1 MPGSVKNHP
10 KIFSFYLLFC
20 IEILWH
26 YNWTIQ
32 GGFKTMSPQRSQSML
47 LFSKGVCE
55 FSSKQ
60 FRKILSTFL
69 FHQTFPTFYSTQ
81 IIELHSCRR
90 SQRLKY
96 FECFL
101 FHFCR
106 NRLRRWWPGFC
117 GGEARWCAADYTS
130 GEPVFGPISRKIHM
144 RIKKI
149 LKQQQMLFLP
159 HKGCFKL

>member
-1 MPGSVKNHP
+1 
-10 KIFSFYLLFC
+10 
-20 IEILWH
+20 
-26 YNWTIQ
+26 
-32 GGFKTMSPQRSQSML
+32 MSPQRSQSML

-96 FECFL
+96 FESFSFL
-101 FHFCR
+101 PEQIAPMMTRILWRGGPLMCCG
-106 NRLRRWWPGFC
+106 LYIRRASVWSNFPQN
-117 GGEARWCAADYTS
+117 
-130 GEPVFGPISRKIHM
+130 V
-144 RIKKI
+144 RINKI
-149 LKQQQMLFLP
+149 LMQRQKCSLLLLLFQTVRWQIVSD
-159 HKGCFKL
+159 

>member
-1 MPGSVKNHP
+1 
-10 KIFSFYLLFC
+10 
-20 IEILWH
+20 
-26 YNWTIQ
+26 
-32 GGFKTMSPQRSQSML
+32 MSPHRSQSML

-81 IIELHSCRR
+81 IIELDSCRR

-96 FECFL
+96 FESFSFL
-101 FHFCR
+101 PEQIAPMMTRILWRGGPLMCCG
-106 NRLRRWWPGFC
+106 LYIRRASVWSNFPQN
-117 GGEARWCAADYTS
+117 
-130 GEPVFGPISRKIHM
+130 M

-149 LKQQQMLFLP
+149 LMQQQKCYCNLILR
-159 HKGCFKL
+159 GVSNCEVANCL